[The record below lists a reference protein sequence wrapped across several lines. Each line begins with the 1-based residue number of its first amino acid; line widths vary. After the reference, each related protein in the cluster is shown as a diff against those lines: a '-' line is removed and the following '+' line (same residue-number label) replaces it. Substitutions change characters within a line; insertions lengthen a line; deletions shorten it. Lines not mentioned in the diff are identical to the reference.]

1 MVDIYLPW
9 KDNQVIIPDNYQL
22 SLRRLES
29 LLRRLQQDPKT
40 LKEYDNIIQEQI
52 ARGVIERVDETST
65 TNASRVHFLPHHA
78 IIRRDKKT
86 TKLRIVYDASAKSV
100 GHSLN
105 DCLYSG
111 PSLAENIVD
120 ILLRFRCHPTALFG
134 DIEKAFLMIAIAKE
148 DRDVLRFLWVDDITK
163 NDPKIMIYRFTRVVF
178 GVMDSQ
184 FLLNGTIKHHIEKYQ
199 EEDPEFVQK
208 FLSDIYVDDLS
219 FGDKDDNAAYE
230 LYIKSKQRLSEGG
243 FNLRKF
249 LSNSPIL
256 MQIIQQN
263 EETPTIGLSTT
274 DVVNDVCTEDK
285 SYSKSTVGNPQEV
298 LLEKE
303 EKILGIRW
311 NYVSDTFIFNFQRI
325 VQAARELE
333 PTKAKCH
340 WYQIPFLRPLGISRT
355 HNSQIKDVLSG
366 AMPI

>member
-1 MVDIYLPW
+1 LV
-9 KDNQVIIPDNYQL
+9 
-22 SLRRLES
+22 
-29 LLRRLQQDPKT
+29 
-40 LKEYDNIIQEQI
+40 
-52 ARGVIERVDETST
+52 
-65 TNASRVHFLPHHA
+65 
-78 IIRRDKKT
+78 
-86 TKLRIVYDASAKSV
+86 
-100 GHSLN
+100 
-105 DCLYSG
+105 
-111 PSLAENIVD
+111 
-120 ILLRFRCHPTALFG
+120 G
-134 DIEKAFLMIAIAKE
+134 DIENAFLMIAIAKE

-163 NDPKIMIYRFTRVVF
+163 DDPKIMIYRFTRVVF

-219 FGDKDDNAAYE
+219 SGAKDDNAAYE

-256 MQIIQQN
+256 MQRIQQN

-303 EKILGIRW
+303 EKIMGIRW

-333 PTKAKCH
+333 PTKRNV
-340 WYQIPFLRPLGISRT
+340 IGINPVST
-355 HNSQIKDVLSG
+355 TPWDISH
-366 AMPI
+366 P